1 MHHRPRRGHKV
12 CFADVVAL
20 FFSLHHAVN
29 ELDQLFV
36 GSPTAHEFV
45 QVVIPNRKQAS
56 ADFAVGGNADA
67 AAVSAEGMRNR
78 SYDSDFADAII
89 KVITPR
95 SFATRT
101 RNFDQ

>member
-1 MHHRPRRGHKV
+1 MDHRPRRWDKV
-12 CFADVVAL
+12 CLANVVAL
-20 FFSLHHAVN
+20 FFSLHHATN
-29 ELDQLFV
+29 ELHQLPV
-36 GSPTAHEFV
+36 GSAAPHEFV

-56 ADFAVGGNADA
+56 ADFPVGGNADA

-95 SFATRT
+95 RFLTR
-101 RNFDQ
+101 RP